1 MKFFITTISRH
12 ERRDYIQLKYGTSL
26 KIYVEVTKV
35 YWKHIGDTK
44 ISMIHSM
51 ESIFKYTIST
61 KGDFNKYFCEL
72 CCEYLYIFRF
82 I

>member
-1 MKFFITTISRH
+1 MKFFIATILRH
-12 ERRDYIQLKYGTSL
+12 DCHDYIQLKYGISL

-35 YWKHIGDTK
+35 YRKHIGDTK
-44 ISMIHSM
+44 ISKIHSM
-51 ESIFKYTIST
+51 GSVFKYTIST
-61 KGDFNKYFCEL
+61 KDDFTKYFCEL

>member
-1 MKFFITTISRH
+1 MRFCITTILRH
-12 ERRDYIQLKYGTSL
+12 DCHDYIQLKYATSL

-44 ISMIHSM
+44 ISMDSV
-51 ESIFKYTIST
+51 FKYTIST
-61 KGDFNKYFCEL
+61 KGDFTKYFCEL